1 MPCPC
6 GVLVLLLLL
15 PRIKIDPRQFRLPS
29 SVSFVLFYP
38 YSSSPSS
45 MQENPGVISSSKL
58 RCKCSCCGVTCGGLP
73 TRSKGERGTQTAR
86 PLYFECVHGAGAG
99 AQRTGRRCGA
109 RALKSSGSPELR
121 TGQQLQGSPPPPGG
135 WCSCKKVVAGEGQ
148 RDLKKYERRKPSRD
162 NHGIR
167 GKRGEGGSPSII
179 ALSPGK
185 EREIIAS
192 TCLPAC
198 LHRERSQQFEVTDRC
213 DQVLFFVFF

>member
-1 MPCPC
+1 MKQVGEEGKGRAAVAISMYSTMVQTVQCVFYSIYLFTPQARESMEEQMPCPC

-99 AQRTGRRCGA
+99 AQRTGRRCDA
-109 RALKSSGSPELR
+109 RAR
-121 TGQQLQGSPPPPGG
+121 
-135 WCSCKKVVAGEGQ
+135 
-148 RDLKKYERRKPSRD
+148 
-162 NHGIR
+162 
-167 GKRGEGGSPSII
+167 
-179 ALSPGK
+179 
-185 EREIIAS
+185 
-192 TCLPAC
+192 
-198 LHRERSQQFEVTDRC
+198 
-213 DQVLFFVFF
+213 